1 MASISATKYLKR
13 NDFTKCFNNI
23 ESSEAIP
30 RSNHSEVFCRKLSL
44 NVFTGK
50 HVSQRLFLKKVAA
63 LRPQVFSCKF

>member
-30 RSNHSEVFCRKLSL
+30 RSNHSEVFCRKVVLKCFHRKTRKSK
-44 NVFTGK
+44 T
-50 HVSQRLFLKKVAA
+50 FLKKSCS
-63 LRPQVFSCKF
+63 PQASGVFL